1 MINWRYC
8 ASWPVMA
15 TLIYQLSRHENSCFG
30 KRKIRRTEH
39 ILSSSIGKLWACCSV
54 SFNHAAAAA
63 FLLTTAGNEV
73 PLLFSN
79 NGCPISRRAEREQS
93 LYSAVVL
100 RERRLRSALLV
111 CAPTP
116 PRALLQLPPA
126 QRRSPPSSLRLGEHK
141 VLYYTILTAYSNKN
155 PLFHSPPTTS

>member
-1 MINWRYC
+1 
-8 ASWPVMA
+8 MA

-93 LYSAVVL
+93 LYSAAVVL

-126 QRRSPPSSLRLGEHK
+126 QRRSPPSSLRLTWRVQSV
-141 VLYYTILTAYSNKN
+141 VLYYTDCIFQQKPSV
-155 PLFHSPPTTS
+155 LFTPYHKLE

>member
-1 MINWRYC
+1 M
-8 ASWPVMA
+8 VA

-54 SFNHAAAAA
+54 SFNHAAAA

-93 LYSAVVL
+93 LYSAAVVL

-111 CAPTP
+111 CAPP
-116 PRALLQLPPA
+116 PVPPSRALLQLRDAGATALTTLVVAPWRA
-126 QRRSPPSSLRLGEHK
+126 QSV
-141 VLYYTILTAYSNKN
+141 VLYYTDCIFQQKPSV
-155 PLFHSPPTTS
+155 LFTPYHKLE

>member
-1 MINWRYC
+1 
-8 ASWPVMA
+8 MA

-93 LYSAVVL
+93 LYSAAVVL
-100 RERRLRSALLV
+100 RERRLRSSALLV
-111 CAPTP
+111 CAPPPP
-116 PRALLQLPPA
+116 PRALLQLRDAGATALTTLVVAPWRA
-126 QRRSPPSSLRLGEHK
+126 QSV
-141 VLYYTILTAYSNKN
+141 VLYYTDCIFQQKPSV
-155 PLFHSPPTTS
+155 LFTPYHKLE